1 MEFDELQK
9 IWDSQTKE
17 PLWAINETALH
28 NRISAKKQQASHITN
43 VSELILFV
51 VNLGAAAFMIGLNF
65 IKSDAG
71 NLWLYLMAAW
81 MIGTAVYVLVN
92 RLRRLNGSHTFDRS
106 LLGELRYA
114 VSLATYQV
122 RLSQLMRWNI
132 VPIVLLSMLGVWKG
146 EQSIG
151 IVLAIGLF
159 FILIYFASRWEH
171 GIYTSRKRELE
182 ALQNKLEKG
191 I

>member
-28 NRISAKKQQASHITN
+28 NRITAKKQQAGHITN
-43 VSELILFV
+43 FSEKLLLV
-51 VNLGAAAFMIGLNF
+51 VNLGAAAFMLGLNF
-65 IKSDAG
+65 VKPTAG
-71 NLWLYLMAAW
+71 NLWLYLMATW
-81 MIGTAVYVLVN
+81 MVGTAVYVLAN
-92 RLRRLNGSHTFDRS
+92 RLRRLKGSRAFDRS
-106 LLGELRYA
+106 LLGELNYA

-122 RLSQLMRWNI
+122 RLSQLMRWNML
-132 VPIVLLSMLGVWKG
+132 PIVLLSMLGVWKG

-159 FILIYFASRWEH
+159 FILTYFASRWEH

-182 ALQNKLEKG
+182 ALQNKLEKDA
-191 I
+191 